1 MVTCSAGNNVAW
13 LQCATAFACTG
24 TVSAGGHYAAGI
36 QVGSSYW
43 GVQGWLLS
51 AYSGGG
57 PCFFAYPSSSS
68 VGIHHIVFAND
79 ICNGAGQ
86 GGFESSDNGSAG
98 VDYLAFVGNIAYNAV
113 QGSSF
118 CTSAFNTFAP
128 VANDTLPGTHIYIA
142 GNFAYDNVEPNKC
155 DGTTPTDGQ
164 GFFFDTTN
172 PYSQQMVI
180 DNNIAVFN
188 GGSGI
193 KSYANTT
200 GSPNA
205 RIYIRHNTTYGNE
218 TGGVNGAVCAEIAL
232 QTSYSSDVFANLSQT
247 GASTGCSAGQA
258 LYVLGATGSLN
269 PTGIFWGNYGYSA
282 AAKNKS
288 TSSAT
293 LSGNTF
299 ANPSLAS
306 PANPA
311 APSCGSFSTTSACM
325 ATVIANFKP
334 SASEAQS
341 FGYQTPSTSSIY
353 DPLFPQWLCNVN
365 LPPDLVT
372 MGCLQ
377 LHLSVQ
383 VS

>member
-1 MVTCSAGNNVAW
+1 VTSFAFGMVTCSAGNNVAW

-51 AYSGGG
+51 VYSGGG

-193 KSYANTT
+193 KSYGNTT

-205 RIYIRHNTTYGNE
+205 RIYYVTFRGPNAIK
-218 TGGVNGAVCAEIAL
+218 
-232 QTSYSSDVFANLSQT
+232 FANAMTGLMAEALASKGQYTIGEDTFHHVFSLDLSVHICMKCNQT
-247 GASTGCSAGQA
+247 AYP
-258 LYVLGATGSLN
+258 LVLE
-269 PTGIFWGNYGYSA
+269 
-282 AAKNKS
+282 AAKE
-288 TSSAT
+288 AARQMGEAA
-293 LSGNTF
+293 SGQKG
-299 ANPSLAS
+299 APEQKK
-306 PANPA
+306 PA
-311 APSCGSFSTTSACM
+311 ASERGTVSAPT
-325 ATVIANFKP
+325 ARNQEF
-334 SASEAQS
+334 E
-341 FGYQTPSTSSIY
+341 
-353 DPLFPQWLCNVN
+353 
-365 LPPDLVT
+365 
-372 MGCLQ
+372 
-377 LHLSVQ
+377 
-383 VS
+383 